1 MSRLLGNFRT
11 KLATLTMFLGLGLSA
26 LAGSTVPA
34 AAQDSGKPG
43 DFDYYA
49 MVLSWSPTFCAGGA
63 SGRNDLQCNGQRPY
77 AFVLHGLWP
86 QYEKGYPVAC
96 HTSQKPW
103 VGQKT
108 IDGMLDIMP
117 SPGLVIHEYKQHGTC
132 SGLDPK
138 GYFDLARALYATI
151 KIPEKF
157 KAPSAPIDTSPAD
170 VEAEFL
176 KANPKL
182 QADQISIGCGKRGAL
197 SEIKICFASN
207 GTLRACGKN
216 EDQTRAC
223 ANPHVTLPP
232 VRGRK
237 SGGASGAE
245 DGAQPI

>member
-1 MSRLLGNFRT
+1 MTLKSRIHLPALCLFSV
-11 KLATLTMFLGLGLSA
+11 LCVSGLNGTI
-26 LAGSTVPA
+26 GKT

-43 DFDYYA
+43 DFDYYV

-63 SGRNDLQCNGQRPY
+63 GGRNELQCNGQRPY

-86 QYEKGYPVAC
+86 QYERGYPVGC
-96 HTSQKPW
+96 RTKQKPW

-108 IDGMLDIMP
+108 IDAMLDIMP

-138 GYFDLARALYATI
+138 GYFDLARSLYSGI

-157 KAPSAPIDTSPAD
+157 KAPAAAIESSPAD

-197 SEIKICFASN
+197 SEIKICFSTG

-216 EDQTRAC
+216 EDQARAC
-223 ANPHVTLPP
+223 AKPHVTVPP
-232 VRGRK
+232 VRAGK
-237 SGGASGAE
+237 SGGGSGLGDSSE
-245 DGAQPI
+245 PI